1 MNIKRFV
8 ANPIGENCYLLW
20 DDSLECAI
28 IDCGAWD
35 KSKEEKIALFIEE
48 NGLKPRLALQTHMHF
63 DHVLG
68 LPFLHQQYGLQPL
81 YHRLEQAVYD
91 DAPDM
96 VHNLFQ
102 LDVPVKLVP
111 VSRYLEDEEEIAFGN
126 TRLRVIHTPGHT
138 PGGLM
143 FYQPENKILFS
154 GDTLFMGSVGRTD
167 ISDGNME
174 QEIRSIKTRVL
185 VLPDDVTIYP
195 GHGPSTTVGDERRT
209 NPYL

>member
-111 VSRYLEDEEEIAFGN
+111 VLRYLEDEEEIAFGN

>member
-1 MNIKRFV
+1 MNIKRLV
-8 ANPIGENCYLLW
+8 ANSIGENCYLLW

-48 NGLKPRLALQTHMHF
+48 NGLKPRSALQTHMHF

-81 YHRLEQAVYD
+81 CHRLEQAVYD

-111 VSRYLEDEEEIAFGN
+111 VLRYLEDEEEIAFGN

-143 FYQPENKILFS
+143 FYQPEDKILFS

-167 ISDGNME
+167 LSDGNMK
-174 QEIRSIKTRVL
+174 QEIRSIQTRVL

-195 GHGPSTTVGDERRT
+195 GHGPSTTVGNERRT